1 MSKIFRSNG
10 SYFLKE
16 AITVFRLNLLSNLL
30 SLFSISLIFFI
41 FAMMFCGWQVGN
53 HVAGVLQSEAEI
65 NVYYSQNIGT
75 EGALQLAEQIKGIYG
90 VKEARLVDEKE
101 AYDRMEKILG
111 EESKVLDLFEENP
124 FSPFLEVKIDLEQTN
139 LILGGL
145 KVLPG
150 IEHVRNNKDVLDRI
164 GSLARTIRIFG
175 ALVVIAVGI
184 STLVIV
190 SHMIRQG
197 VEQNKGQIS
206 TLRLLGAPEIFI
218 GTPFLLEGLF
228 LTLGGALLAV
238 LAAEFVISQVTS
250 QLWPNFSF
258 IPLPPAGAISQQMFL
273 TVGFLALL
281 LGIAGSLLGLSSAKT
296 DY

>member
-1 MSKIFRSNG
+1 
-10 SYFLKE
+10 
-16 AITVFRLNLLSNLL
+16 
-30 SLFSISLIFFI
+30 
-41 FAMMFCGWQVGN
+41 
-53 HVAGVLQSEAEI
+53 
-65 NVYYSQNIGT
+65 
-75 EGALQLAEQIKGIYG
+75 
-90 VKEARLVDEKE
+90 LVDQNEPYHTKQ
-101 AYDRMEKILG
+101 KKHG